1 MKTKTI
7 DLSQLN
13 FINENNK
20 RVIESDKFYNIKM
33 KIRRAF
39 NKKRRLFSDL
49 FDLIFKPKYKKCNY
63 YDNYFKEDTRKKGV
77 KNNE

>member
-1 MKTKTI
+1 
-7 DLSQLN
+7 
-13 FINENNK
+13 
-20 RVIESDKFYNIKM
+20 M

-39 NKKRRLFSDL
+39 TKKRRLFSDI

-77 KNNE
+77 KTNE